1 MDRVECRSKSYGRDL
16 RRFDASDSNSRRFR
30 TAVRSLLLAVA
41 MLMFAGASALAVRQ
55 QGTAPPDTSA
65 ITPATV
71 DLGRAI
77 FHGKGTCF
85 ACHGQNLEGS
95 QMAPTLK
102 AHAWRDAKNGE
113 FAAIYYVA
121 THGVPS
127 TLMVARPGGITLAEA
142 MAVASYVWSVGKG
155 KVKP

>member
-1 MDRVECRSKSYGRDL
+1 MDPVACRSKRYGIGPQ
-16 RRFDASDSNSRRFR
+16 RFEASDFEPRLFQA
-30 TAVRSLLLAVA
+30 AVRTLLLAVA
-41 MLMFAGASALAVRQ
+41 MVMFAGASALALHRQ
-55 QGTAPPDTSA
+55 GPAQPDTSA

-85 ACHGQNLEGS
+85 ACHGQRLEGS
-95 QMAPTLK
+95 QIAPTLLT
-102 AHAWRDAKNGE
+102 HAWRDAKNGE
-113 FAAIYYVA
+113 FAAIYRVA

-127 TLMVARPGGITLAEA
+127 TLMVAYPGGISATEA

-155 KVKP
+155 KAKP